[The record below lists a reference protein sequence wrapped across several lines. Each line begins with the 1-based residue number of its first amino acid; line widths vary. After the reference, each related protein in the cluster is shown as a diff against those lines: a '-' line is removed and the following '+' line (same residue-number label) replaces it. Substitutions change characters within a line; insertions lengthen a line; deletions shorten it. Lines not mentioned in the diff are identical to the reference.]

1 MNERTFS
8 TRQVGNGSGLGLSM
22 VQGFAEQSGGK
33 LILISQ
39 KGMGTVAELWLPAAG
54 DKIHIAPREETTIL
68 A

>member
-54 DKIHIAPREETTIL
+54 DKIYIAPREETIIL
-68 A
+68 V